1 MIGVTSLLVKT
12 MNRRQIFTQVFAG
25 ACGSVLS
32 HSELQSLS
40 NVMMTMKK
48 TTANIS
54 DDMLNLKRALD
65 QDRAAMNRKLD
76 SINRK
81 QKIMAIALAAI
92 AIIG

>member
-1 MIGVTSLLVKT
+1 
-12 MNRRQIFTQVFAG
+12 
-25 ACGSVLS
+25 
-32 HSELQSLS
+32 
-40 NVMMTMKK
+40 MMTMKK

-54 DDMLNLKRALD
+54 DDMLKLKRALD

-76 SINRK
+76 SINKK